1 MYTRLKAF
9 LTRILVRRKPK
20 SYLERLQDNGYVT
33 TNQGDK

>member
-1 MYTRLKAF
+1 MYTKLKAF
-9 LTRILVRRKPK
+9 LARVFGRREPK